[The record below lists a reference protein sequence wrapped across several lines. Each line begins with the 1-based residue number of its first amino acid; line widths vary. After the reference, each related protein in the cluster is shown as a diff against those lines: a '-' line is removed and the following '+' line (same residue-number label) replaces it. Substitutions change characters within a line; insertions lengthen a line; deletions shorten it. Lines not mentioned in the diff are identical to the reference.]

1 VRDGDDVSIREKT
14 GHSGLQMN
22 LRPTFAIALIL
33 AAALPRAADAEDRL
47 KLAVGQFGNWATSVA
62 EVGQRGGVF
71 RRHGLALELL
81 YTQGSGETQQAVLSG
96 GADIGV
102 AVGVMGALSAYAK
115 GAPVRIIGA
124 ETTGASDLYWYVR
137 ADSPIRRIEDFNG
150 HSIAYSTGGSST
162 QAVVTAMVK
171 QYGLKAKLVATG
183 SPVATLTQ
191 VMSGQVDVGWASP
204 PDGLDQLDRSEIRLV
219 TNGNAASIFKDQT
232 VRVLV
237 TTAQTLDG
245 RRDVIT
251 RFMRAYRET
260 ARWLYSDDAALKVY
274 ADWLGM
280 SLAKARRARD
290 EFFPWAALDPD
301 TIVGLDAL
309 MLDAVDMKYIAA
321 PLTRPQLSEL
331 IALPPQ

>member
-1 VRDGDDVSIREKT
+1 MMPFRALVFT
-14 GHSGLQMN
+14 
-22 LRPTFAIALIL
+22 IALLL
-33 AAALPRAADAEDRL
+33 AAALPGGAGAQDRL
-47 KLAVGQFGNWATSVA
+47 KLAVGQYGNWATSVA

-71 RRHGLALELL
+71 RKHGLELQLL

-137 ADSPIRRIEDFNG
+137 ADSPIRTLQDFSG
-150 HSIAYSTGGSST
+150 HTVAYSTSGSST
-162 QAVVTAMVK
+162 QAVMTAMVR
-171 QYGLKAKLVATG
+171 QYGLKARLVATG

-191 VMSGQVDVGWASP
+191 VMSGQVDVGWAAP
-204 PDGLDQLDRSEIRLV
+204 PDGLDQLDRGEIRFV

-237 TTAQTLDG
+237 TTAPTIAA

-260 ARWLYSDDAALKVY
+260 ARWLYSDDAALQVY

-280 SLAKARRARD
+280 SLAKARRTRD
-290 EFFPWAALDPD
+290 EFFPWASLDPD
-301 TIVGLDAL
+301 TVVGLDAL
-309 MLDAVDMKYIAA
+309 MRDAVDMKYIAT
-321 PLTRPQLSEL
+321 PLGKPQLDEL
-331 IALPPQ
+331 IALPPP

>member
-1 VRDGDDVSIREKT
+1 MKPFRVFLSRFSSPR
-14 GHSGLQMN
+14 
-22 LRPTFAIALIL
+22 
-33 AAALPRAADAEDRL
+33 ALPGGAGAQDRL
-47 KLAVGQFGNWATSVA
+47 KLAVGQYGNWATSVA

-71 RRHGLALELL
+71 RKHGLELQLL

-137 ADSPIRRIEDFNG
+137 ADSPIRTLQDFSG
-150 HSIAYSTGGSST
+150 HTVAYSTSGSST
-162 QAVVTAMVK
+162 QAVMTAMVR
-171 QYGLKAKLVATG
+171 QHGLKARLVATG

-191 VMSGQVDVGWASP
+191 VMSGQVDVGWAAP
-204 PDGLDQLDRSEIRLV
+204 PDGLDQLDRGEIRLV

-237 TTAQTLDG
+237 TTAQTIAA
-245 RRDVIT
+245 RRDVVT

-260 ARWLYSDDAALKVY
+260 ARWLYSDDAALQVY

-280 SLAKARRARD
+280 SLAKARRTRD

-301 TIVGLDAL
+301 TVVGLDVL
-309 MLDAVDMKYIAA
+309 MRDAVDMKYIAA
-321 PLTRPQLSEL
+321 PLSKPQLDEL